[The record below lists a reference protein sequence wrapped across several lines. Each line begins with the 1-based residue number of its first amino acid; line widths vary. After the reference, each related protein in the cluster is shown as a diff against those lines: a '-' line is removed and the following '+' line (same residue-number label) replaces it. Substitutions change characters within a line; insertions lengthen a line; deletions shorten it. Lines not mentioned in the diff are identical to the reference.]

1 MIYNLRSEEP
11 MTEPEKTNFAGTYFD
26 KDTIVR
32 LARFLKIASWI
43 VAGVYIYQ
51 FAVSMLIFILQL
63 YRHLVY
69 IGGPTD
75 VLLQILWLVQPTLAG
90 LIFFAAL
97 QAIAQGLLILLDIED
112 NTRRAARDQ
121 AGRSK

>member
-1 MIYNLRSEEP
+1 
-11 MTEPEKTNFAGTYFD
+11 MTQPDQNKTHFAGTYFD
-26 KDTIVR
+26 RDTVLR
-32 LARFLKIASWI
+32 LSRFLKTASWI

-51 FAVSMLIFILQL
+51 LVLNLGIFILQL
-63 YRHLVY
+63 IRHLVY

-75 VLLQILWLVQPTLAG
+75 IMLQLLWQVQPSLAG

-112 NTRRAARDQ
+112 NTRRAAR
-121 AGRSK
+121 GK